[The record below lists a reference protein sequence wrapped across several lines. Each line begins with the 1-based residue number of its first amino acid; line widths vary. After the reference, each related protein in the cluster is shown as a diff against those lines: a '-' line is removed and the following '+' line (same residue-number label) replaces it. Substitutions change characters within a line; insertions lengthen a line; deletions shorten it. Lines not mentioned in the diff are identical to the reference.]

1 MSHRIGII
9 GAGPRAILLL
19 ERILASADSLLD
31 GEKLEVHLIDPYP
44 VAGGRIWRK
53 EQSPLLWMNSR
64 AEDVTFFP
72 DETVQIEGPLFK
84 GPTLWEW
91 IRDEVAHLDVPI
103 EIKEEASRA
112 QSGTFPSRVL
122 QHEYLSWFF
131 QKWLNSYPD
140 TSDIKFHQSR
150 AVDLQTI
157 DGGEHI
163 FLEDGSV
170 VAVDVVLLAQG
181 HLDTEP
187 SIKEKEFLS
196 IAAKHGLTY
205 IPTAHTADLNFDQV
219 LPGED
224 VLVQGFGLAFIDL
237 LVLLTQGRGGRFE
250 EHEGALRYIPSG
262 YEPHLMVG
270 SSRGVPFR
278 SKIGYSVG
286 TPAPKIPRY
295 LTVDAIKSKMDAE
308 VVTDF
313 QSQVWPLIAKDLAY
327 AHYSE
332 LFRANPE
339 RTNIPWEEFE
349 SEYDHLD
356 WYSPELRVLEA
367 SALKNPLDILNFE
380 RLDRPLQ
387 GLKVE
392 SLEELQTTIRAHI
405 AADYARRHDSS
416 FSSDA
421 AVFSGLLQIFGG
433 LGAVIQS
440 GVLTPRSIIED
451 IEGTFL
457 GFFSYVASGPPGPR
471 LRQLLALS
479 NAGVLTFLGSE
490 SEFGFSPEIKRFVA
504 KSANVDLQISARALI
519 EARIPDSKIKETV
532 DSLIQNLLQRGEI
545 SEDWAEDS
553 DGLFSSGKLLVHPRS
568 GRLTHA
574 DGSFAPNRF
583 AAGPWVKGGL
593 ASSGFARPRTN
604 AFGFKYNDNLAR
616 EILRRLAAKE
626 TSSSSIPKGVS
637 I

>member
-9 GAGPRAILLL
+9 GAGPRAVLLL
-19 ERILASADSLLD
+19 ERILASADSILG
-31 GEKLEVHLIDPYP
+31 GEKLEVYLVDPYP

-72 DETVQIEGPLFK
+72 DDSVQIEGPLFK

-91 IRDEVAHLDVPI
+91 IRDEVPNLDVP
-103 EIKEEASRA
+103 EAIKFEASQA
-112 QSGTFPSRVL
+112 QSGTFPSRIL

-131 QKWLNSYPD
+131 QKLLNNYSQTAD
-140 TSDIKFHQSR
+140 LNFHQSR

-157 DGGEHI
+157 DGTERI
-163 FLEDGSV
+163 FLEDGTHFD
-170 VAVDVVLLAQG
+170 VDVVLLAQG

-187 SIKEKEFLS
+187 SLKEKEFLS
-196 IAAKHGLTY
+196 LAAEHGLTY
-205 IPTAHTADLNFDQV
+205 IPTAHTADLNFDEV

-237 LVLLTQGRGGRFE
+237 LVLLTQGRGGRYE
-250 EHEGALRYIPSG
+250 DVDGELKYISSG
-262 YEPHLMVG
+262 QEPHIIVG
-270 SSRGVPFR
+270 SSRGVPYR

-295 LTVDAIKSKMDAE
+295 LTVDAIKSKINTE

-313 QSQVWPLIAKDLAY
+313 RTQVWPLIAKDLAY

-339 RTNIPWEEFE
+339 RTNISWEEFE
-349 SEYDHLD
+349 SVYDQYD
-356 WYSPELRVLEA
+356 WYAPELRTLEA
-367 SALKNPLDILNFE
+367 KALKNPLDVLDFE
-380 RLDRPLQ
+380 KLDRPLK
-387 GLKVE
+387 GLKVD
-392 SLEELQTTIRAHI
+392 SLEELQATIRNHI
-405 AADYARRHDSS
+405 AADYTRRHDSS

-433 LGAVIQS
+433 LGAIIQS
-440 GVLTPRSIIED
+440 GLLTPRTIIED
-451 IEGTFL
+451 IEGTFF

-471 LRQLLALS
+471 LRQIQALS
-479 NAGVLTFLGSE
+479 HAGVLTFLGSE
-490 SEFGFSPEIKRFVA
+490 SEFNFSPEIKKFVA
-504 KSANVDLQISARALI
+504 KSVNVDTQVVARALI
-519 EARIPDSKIKETV
+519 EARIPDSKVEETI
-532 DSLIQNLLQRGEI
+532 DSLIQNLLQRGEV
-545 SEDWAEDS
+545 SEDWAEDEE
-553 DGLFSSGKLLVHPRS
+553 GLFSSGKLLVHPRS
-568 GRLTHA
+568 GRLAQA
-574 DGSFAPNRF
+574 DGTFAENRF

-604 AFGFKYNDNLAR
+604 AFGFKYNDNLGR
-616 EILRRLAAKE
+616 EILRQLASKE
-626 TSSSSIPKGVS
+626 SSHTSIPNIVTT
-637 I
+637 

>member
-1 MSHRIGII
+1 
-9 GAGPRAILLL
+9 
-19 ERILASADSLLD
+19 
-31 GEKLEVHLIDPYP
+31 
-44 VAGGRIWRK
+44 
-53 EQSPLLWMNSR
+53 MNSR
-64 AEDVTFFP
+64 SEDVTFFP

-91 IRDEVAHLDVPI
+91 IRDEVAYLDVPV
-103 EIKEEASRA
+103 EVKEEASRA

-122 QHEYLSWFF
+122 QHEYLNWFF
-131 QKWLNSYPD
+131 CKLLSTYQD
-140 TSDIKFHQSR
+140 IADIKFHQSR
-150 AVDLQTI
+150 AIDLQTV
-157 DGGEHI
+157 DGDEHI

-170 VAVDVVLLAQG
+170 AVVNVVLLAQG

-196 IAAKHGLTY
+196 VAAEHGLTY
-205 IPTAHTADLNFDQV
+205 IPTAHTADLNFDEV

-237 LVLLTQGRGGRFE
+237 LVLLTQGRGGLYE

-262 YEPHLMVG
+262 YEPHIIVG
-270 SSRGVPFR
+270 SSRGVPYR

-286 TPAPKIPRY
+286 TQAPKIPRY
-295 LTVDAIKSKMDAE
+295 LTIDAIKSRIVTE

-313 QSQVWPLIAKDLAY
+313 QSQVWPLIAKDLGY

-339 RTNIPWEEFE
+339 RTNISWEDFE

-356 WYSPELRVLEA
+356 WYSPELRALE
-367 SALKNPLDILNFE
+367 SRALKNPQDILNFE
-380 RLDRPLQ
+380 KLDRPLH
-387 GLKVE
+387 GIKVE
-392 SLEELQTTIRAHI
+392 SLDELQSTIRKHI

-421 AVFSGLLQIFGG
+421 AVFLGLLQIFGG

-440 GVLTPRSIIED
+440 GVLTPRTIIED
-451 IEGTFL
+451 IEGTFF

-471 LRQLLALS
+471 LRQIQALS
-479 NAGVLTFLGSE
+479 QAGILTFLGSE
-490 SEFGFSPEIKRFVA
+490 SEFGFSPEKKRFVA
-504 KSANVDLQISARALI
+504 KSANVDIQVFARALI
-519 EARIPDSKIKETV
+519 EARIPDSKVEETI

-545 SEDWAEDS
+545 SEDWAEDG

-568 GRLTHA
+568 GRLAHA
-574 DGSFAPNRF
+574 DGIFASNRF

-604 AFGFKYNDNLAR
+604 AFEFKYNDNLAR
-616 EILRRLAAKE
+616 EILRQLASQE
-626 TSSSSIPKGVS
+626 TSTSSIPNIVTT
-637 I
+637 